1 MYRLGLRLV
10 ARSGREAFL
19 RLVVTSLAVG
29 VGVAILLAVLAEF
42 HAFQATSNR
51 PSWESTQGTPVST
64 PTATSGAELWNY
76 SENLYKGRFIE
87 QLDVAALGPG
97 APRIPGLPRIPAAGQ
112 FYVSPALSRLLKT
125 VPADEL
131 GDRFPG
137 QQAGLLGDAA
147 LSGPDELAIVVGY
160 SPSRLAALPGTV
172 AVSRIAT
179 APQLLGT
186 TNLYRLGFGIAA
198 VVILFPLII
207 LINTATRLAATR
219 REERLAALRLL
230 GATPRQVNVVASVDA
245 VVTASAGVVIGVL
258 AFLAIRPFLE
268 SISFSGVQFFGYTV
282 TPTLWGYLAMVVL
295 VPLLAALSSLV
306 SLRRVWITPLGVSR
320 RTTPPPPG
328 WWRVLPIFVG
338 IPLFIA
344 PLVSNPSNPD
354 ATPAFIGLFLIMA
367 GLVLGGSWLTM
378 QVARM
383 LARVARGPSA
393 LLAARRLSDNPK
405 GAFRT
410 SAGLVLA
417 VFAGSLVACIVP
429 AFNAAQ
435 STGAAAQLTNVLK
448 VPLGNGPFSAGLDPR
463 TGGQLVSYL
472 ASQTG
477 VTVVPIYTNPAADR
491 PPVTTG
497 PSGTPGASQRGPNSP
512 VPQEHALVSPA
523 NPAFGPSDSVVG
535 CSAIRALPALGACAP
550 GVAAVQA
557 SFGELLGTD
566 NPIYFNKD
574 LPAVSHSSPPATER
588 LSGLDVSALLVKTN
602 NPDTL
607 ERVRTSLTNLEAAST
622 ETAPAGRS
630 KGGGALSEWQMG
642 TIEPETFGEVT
653 QIRTNDDKNIER
665 VVLAIVALILIVA
678 GCSLAVS
685 VAGSLLDRKRPFTL
699 LRLSGT
705 PLKTLTRVVLLESI
719 VPLVGATVVA
729 AGVAIAITEPPLRAL
744 FAANLGTHQNFA
756 AAAHPDL
763 GYYITMLGGLALS
776 ALVVLATMPL
786 LNRITQPENARFE

>member
-10 ARSGREAFL
+10 ARSGREAWL

-51 PSWESTQGTPVST
+51 PSWESTQGSPVST
-64 PTATSGAELWNY
+64 GPATPEAELWNY
-76 SENLYKGRFIE
+76 SENIYKGRFIE

-97 APRIPGLPRIPAAGQ
+97 APRIPGLPRIPGAGQ
-112 FYVSPALSRLLKT
+112 FYASPALSRLLHT
-125 VPADEL
+125 VPADQL

-137 QQAGLLGDAA
+137 RQAGLLGDTA

-160 SPSRLAALPGTV
+160 SPSQLAGLPGTV
-172 AVSRIAT
+172 EVRRIAS
-179 APQLLGT
+179 APQLMGT
-186 TNLYRLGFGIAA
+186 TNLYRLAFGIAA
-198 VVILFPLII
+198 LVVLFPLLI

-219 REERLAALRLL
+219 REERLAALRLV
-230 GATPRQVNVVASVDA
+230 GATPRQVSVVASVDA
-245 VVTASAGVVIGVL
+245 VVAASAGVVIGVL
-258 AFLAIRPFLE
+258 GFLAIRPLQA
-268 SISFSGVQFFGYTV
+268 SISFSGVRFFRYLV
-282 TPTLWGYLAMVVL
+282 TPTLWGYLAMAVL

-338 IPLFIA
+338 IPLFLA
-344 PLVSNPSNPD
+344 PLVSNPGNPNG
-354 ATPAFIGLFLIMA
+354 APAFIGLFLIMA

-378 QVARM
+378 QIARI

-417 VFAGSLVACIVP
+417 VFAGSLVACVVP
-429 AFNAAQ
+429 AFHAAQ

-448 VPLGNGPFSAGLDPR
+448 VPARNGPGKAGLDPK

-472 ASQTG
+472 DSQPG
-477 VTVVPIYTNPAADR
+477 VIVLPIY
-491 PPVTTG
+491 
-497 PSGTPGASQRGPNSP
+497 
-512 VPQEHALVSPA
+512 A
-523 NPAFGPSDSVVG
+523 NPASGPADSVVS

-557 SFGELLGTD
+557 SFGDLLTTD
-566 NPIYFNKD
+566 NPIFFNKD
-574 LPAVSHSSPPATER
+574 LPAVSHSSTPATER
-588 LSGLDVSALLVKTN
+588 LAGLGVSALLVKTN

-607 ERVRTSLTNLEAAST
+607 ERVRTYLTDFEAAST
-622 ETAPAGRS
+622 ETAPS
-630 KGGGALSEWQMG
+630 HFKGGGGPSEWQTG
-642 TIEPETFGEVT
+642 TIEPETFGEVA
-653 QIRTNDDKNIER
+653 QIRNNDDQNVER
-665 VVLAIVALILIVA
+665 VVLAIVALTLIVA

-705 PLKTLTRVVLLESI
+705 PLRTLTRVVLLESI

-729 AGVAIAITEPPLRAL
+729 AGVAIAIAEPPLRAL
-744 FAANLGTHQNFA
+744 FSANLGTQQNFA

-763 GYYITMLGGLALS
+763 GYYLTMLGGLALS

-786 LNRITQPENARFE
+786 LHRITRPDGARFE

>member
-10 ARSGREAFL
+10 ARSGREALL

-51 PSWESTQGTPVST
+51 PSWESTQGATVST
-64 PTATSGAELWNY
+64 RSATPGAELWNY
-76 SENLYKGRFIE
+76 SETIYKGRFIE
-87 QLDVAALGPG
+87 LLDLATLGPG

-160 SPSRLAALPGTV
+160 SPSQLAALPGTV
-172 AVSRIAT
+172 EVSRIAT
-179 APQLLGT
+179 TPQLMGT
-186 TNLYRLGFGIAA
+186 TNLYRLAFGIAA
-198 VVILFPLII
+198 VVIVFPLMI

-219 REERLAALRLL
+219 REERLAALRLV

-258 AFLAIRPFLE
+258 AFLAIRPLLE

-282 TPTLWGYLAMVVL
+282 TPTLWGYIAMVVL

-306 SLRRVWITPLGVSR
+306 SLRRVWISPLGVSR
-320 RTTPPPPG
+320 RTTPPRPH

-344 PLVSNPSNPD
+344 PLVSNPGNPD
-354 ATPAFIGLFLIMA
+354 GIPAVIGLLLIMV

-378 QVARM
+378 QIARLLARM
-383 LARVARGPSA
+383 ARGPSA

-435 STGAAAQLTNVLK
+435 SKGAAAQLTNVLK
-448 VPLGNGPFSAGLDPR
+448 VPLANGPGKAGLDPK

-472 ASQTG
+472 DSQTG
-477 VTVVPIYTNPAADR
+477 VTVVPIYA
-491 PPVTTG
+491 
-497 PSGTPGASQRGPNSP
+497 
-512 VPQEHALVSPA
+512 
-523 NPAFGPSDSVVG
+523 SDSVVS
-535 CSAIRALPALGACAP
+535 CSAIRVLPALGSCAP
-550 GVAAVQA
+550 GVAAVRA
-557 SFGELLGTD
+557 GFRDLLTTD
-566 NPIYFNKD
+566 NPIYVNKD
-574 LPAVSHSSPPATER
+574 LPAVSHSSPPATES
-588 LSGLDVSALLVKTN
+588 LSGLDMSAVLVKTN

-607 ERVRTSLTNLEAAST
+607 ERVRTYLTDFETTST
-622 ETAPAGRS
+622 ETSPS
-630 KGGGALSEWQMG
+630 HFKGGGGLSEWQLG
-642 TIEPETFGEVT
+642 ILEPETFGEVA
-653 QIRTNDDKNIER
+653 QIRNNDDKNIER
-665 VVLAIVALILIVA
+665 VVLAIVALTLIVA

-685 VAGSLLDRKRPFTL
+685 VAGSMLDRKRPFTL

-729 AGVAIAITEPPLRAL
+729 AGVAIAIAEPPLRAL
-744 FAANLGTHQNFA
+744 FAANLGKHQNFA
-756 AAAHPDL
+756 SAAHPNL

-776 ALVVLATMPL
+776 ALVVLAAMPL
-786 LNRITQPENARFE
+786 LNRITRPENARFE

>member
-10 ARSGREAFL
+10 ARSGREALL

-64 PTATSGAELWNY
+64 APATPGAELWNY
-76 SENLYKGRFIE
+76 SENIYKGRFIE

-97 APRIPGLPRIPAAGQ
+97 APRIPGLPHIPAAGQ

-125 VPADEL
+125 VPTDEL

-137 QQAGLLGDAA
+137 QQAGLLGGAA

-160 SPSRLAALPGTV
+160 SPSQLAALPGTV
-172 AVSRIAT
+172 QVSRIAS
-179 APQLLGT
+179 APQLMGT

-198 VVILFPLII
+198 VIIIFPLMI

-219 REERLAALRLL
+219 REERLAALRLV

-245 VVTASAGVVIGVL
+245 VVAASAGVVIGVL
-258 AFLAIRPFLE
+258 AFLAIRPPLE

-282 TPTLWGYLAMVVL
+282 TPTLWGYLAMAVL

-320 RTTPPPPG
+320 RTTPRPPG
-328 WWRVLPIFVG
+328 WWRVLPIFAG

-344 PLVSNPSNPD
+344 PLLSNPGNPD
-354 ATPAFIGLFLIMA
+354 GTPAFIGLFLIMA

-378 QVARM
+378 QIARM
-383 LARVARGPSA
+383 LARMARGPSA

-417 VFAGSLVACIVP
+417 VFAGSLVACVVP

-448 VPLGNGPFSAGLDPR
+448 VPLRNGPFSAGLDPK

-472 ASQTG
+472 DSQTG
-477 VTVVPIYTNPAADR
+477 VTVVPLYANPAADR
-491 PPVTTG
+491 PPVTSG
-497 PSGTPGASQRGPNSP
+497 PSGAPGASHGGPNSP
-512 VPQEHALVSPA
+512 VPQAHALETPA
-523 NPAFGPSDSVVG
+523 NPASGPSDSVVS
-535 CSAIRALPALGACAP
+535 CSAIRALPALGSCAP

-557 SFGELLGTD
+557 GFGELLRTD
-566 NPIYFNKD
+566 NPIFFNKD
-574 LPAVSHSSPPATER
+574 LPAVSHSSTPATER
-588 LSGLDVSALLVKTN
+588 LAGLDVSALLVKTN
-602 NPDTL
+602 SPDTL
-607 ERVRTSLTNLEAAST
+607 ERVRTYLTDFEAAST
-622 ETAPAGRS
+622 ETSPS
-630 KGGGALSEWQMG
+630 HFKGGGGPSEWQMG
-642 TIEPETFGEVT
+642 AIELETFGEVT
-653 QIRTNDDKNIER
+653 QIRNNDDKNVER
-665 VVLAIVALILIVA
+665 VVLAIVALTLIVA

-729 AGVAIAITEPPLRAL
+729 AGVAIAIAEPPLRAL

-756 AAAHPDL
+756 SAAHPDL
-763 GYYITMLGGLALS
+763 GYYMTMLGGLALS

-786 LNRITQPENARFE
+786 LNRITQPDNARFE

>member
-10 ARSGREAFL
+10 ARSGREALL

-29 VGVAILLAVLAEF
+29 VGMAILLAVLAEF

-64 PTATSGAELWNY
+64 APATPGAELWNY
-76 SENLYKGRFIE
+76 SENIYKGRFIE
-87 QLDVAALGPG
+87 QLDVAAQGPG

-125 VPADEL
+125 VPANEL

-160 SPSRLAALPGTV
+160 SPSQLAALPGTV
-172 AVSRIAT
+172 EVSRIAT
-179 APQLLGT
+179 APQLMGT

-198 VVILFPLII
+198 VVILFPLMI

-219 REERLAALRLL
+219 REERLAALRLV

-258 AFLAIRPFLE
+258 AFLAIRPLLE

-282 TPTLWGYLAMVVL
+282 TPTLWGYLAMAVL

-320 RTTPPPPG
+320 RTTPRPPG

-344 PLVSNPSNPD
+344 PLVSNPGNPD
-354 ATPAFIGLFLIMA
+354 GTPAFIGLFLIMA

-378 QVARM
+378 AIARI

-448 VPLGNGPFSAGLDPR
+448 VPLRNGPGSAGLDPK

-472 ASQTG
+472 DSQTG
-477 VTVVPIYTNPAADR
+477 VTVVPIYANPAADP

-497 PSGTPGASQRGPNSP
+497 PSGLPGGSHTLGPATATSEAHATVTPAHP
-512 VPQEHALVSPA
+512 L
-523 NPAFGPSDSVVG
+523 FGPSDSVVS
-535 CSAIRALPALGACAP
+535 CPAIRALPALGSCAP

-557 SFGELLGTD
+557 SFGELLSTD

-574 LPAVSHSSPPATER
+574 LPAVSHSSTLATER
-588 LSGLDVSALLVKTN
+588 LAGLDVSALLVKTN

-607 ERVRTSLTNLEAAST
+607 ERVRTYLTDFEAAST
-622 ETAPAGRS
+622 ESAPS
-630 KGGGALSEWQMG
+630 HFKGGGGLSEWQMG
-642 TIEPETFGEVT
+642 IIEPETFGEVA
-653 QIRTNDDKNIER
+653 QIRNNDDKNVER

-699 LRLSGT
+699 LRLAGT

-729 AGVAIAITEPPLRAL
+729 AGVAIAIAEPPLRAL
-744 FAANLGTHQNFA
+744 FAANIGKHQNFA
-756 AAAHPDL
+756 SAAHPDL
-763 GYYITMLGGLALS
+763 GYYMTMLGGLALS
-776 ALVVLATMPL
+776 ALVVLAAMPL
-786 LNRITQPENARFE
+786 LNRITRPENARFE

>member
-51 PSWESTQGTPVST
+51 PSWESTRGTPVST
-64 PTATSGAELWNY
+64 APATAGAELWNY
-76 SENLYKGRFIE
+76 SENIYKGRFIE
-87 QLDVAALGPG
+87 QLDAAALGPG
-97 APRIPGLPRIPAAGQ
+97 APRIPGLPRIPTAGQ

-137 QQAGLLGDAA
+137 RQAGLLGDAA

-160 SPSRLAALPGTV
+160 SPAQLAALPETV
-172 AVSRIAT
+172 EVSRIAT
-179 APQLLGT
+179 APQLMGT

-198 VVILFPLII
+198 VVVLFPLMI

-219 REERLAALRLL
+219 REQRLAALRLV

-245 VVTASAGVVIGVL
+245 VVTAWAGVVIGVL
-258 AFLAIRPFLE
+258 AFLAIRPLLE

-295 VPLLAALSSLV
+295 VPLFAALSSLV

-320 RTTPPPPG
+320 RTTPRPPG

-338 IPLFIA
+338 IPLFID
-344 PLVSNPSNPD
+344 PLVSNPGNPD
-354 ATPAFIGLFLIMA
+354 GTRAFIGLFLIMA

-378 QVARM
+378 QIARI

-435 STGAAAQLTNVLK
+435 SKGAAAQLTNVLK
-448 VPLGNGPFSAGLDPR
+448 VPMANGPGKAGLDPK

-472 ASQTG
+472 DSQTG
-477 VTVVPIYTNPAADR
+477 VTVVPIYTNPAADQ

-497 PSGTPGASQRGPNSP
+497 PSGPPQASQRRPNGP
-512 VPQEHALVSPA
+512 VPRAHAPQTPA
-523 NPAFGPSDSVVG
+523 NPASGPSDSVVS
-535 CSAIRALPALGACAP
+535 CSAIRALPALGSCAP
-550 GVAAVQA
+550 GAAAVQA
-557 SFGELLGTD
+557 SFGELLSTD
-566 NPIYFNKD
+566 NPIFFNKD
-574 LPAVSHSSPPATER
+574 LPAVSHSSPPATES

-607 ERVRTSLTNLEAAST
+607 ERVRTYLTDFEATST
-622 ETAPAGRS
+622 ETSPS
-630 KGGGALSEWQMG
+630 HFKGGGDLSEWQTG
-642 TIEPETFGEVT
+642 TIEPETFGEVA

-665 VVLAIVALILIVA
+665 VVLAIVALTLIVA

-685 VAGSLLDRKRPFTL
+685 VAGSMLDRKRPFTL

-705 PLKTLTRVVLLESI
+705 PLKILTRVVLLESI

-729 AGVAIAITEPPLRAL
+729 AGVAIAIAEPPLRAV
-744 FAANLGTHQNFA
+744 FAANLGQHQNFA
-756 AAAHPDL
+756 SAAHPGL
-763 GYYITMLGGLALS
+763 GYYLTMLGGLALS
-776 ALVVLATMPL
+776 ALVVLAAMPL
-786 LNRITQPENARFE
+786 LNRITRPENARFE

>member
-1 MYRLGLRLV
+1 MYRFGLRLV
-10 ARSGREAFL
+10 ARSGREALL

-64 PTATSGAELWNY
+64 APATPGAELWNY
-76 SENLYKGRFIE
+76 SENIYKGRFIE

-160 SPSRLAALPGTV
+160 SPSQLAARPGTV
-172 AVSRIAT
+172 QVSRIAT
-179 APQLLGT
+179 APQLMGT

-198 VVILFPLII
+198 VVVLFPLMI

-219 REERLAALRLL
+219 REERLAALRQV

-258 AFLAIRPFLE
+258 AFLAIRPLLE

-282 TPTLWGYLAMVVL
+282 TPTLWGYLAMAVI

-320 RTTPPPPG
+320 RTTPRPPG
-328 WWRVLPIFVG
+328 WWRVLPIFAG

-344 PLVSNPSNPD
+344 PLVSNPGNPD
-354 ATPAFIGLFLIMA
+354 GTPAFIGLFLIMA

-378 QVARM
+378 QIARILARM
-383 LARVARGPSA
+383 ARGPSA

-417 VFAGSLVACIVP
+417 VFAGSLVACVVP

-435 STGAAAQLTNVLK
+435 SEGAAAQLTNVLK

-472 ASQTG
+472 DSQTG
-477 VTVVPIYTNPAADR
+477 VTVVPIYANPAADR

-497 PSGTPGASQRGPNSP
+497 PSGPPGASHEGPNSP
-512 VPQEHALVSPA
+512 VPQAHALVSPA
-523 NPAFGPSDSVVG
+523 NPAFGPSDSVVS
-535 CSAIRALPALGACAP
+535 CSAIRALPALGSCAP

-557 SFGELLGTD
+557 SFGELLTTD
-566 NPIYFNKD
+566 NPIFFNKD
-574 LPAVSHSSPPATER
+574 LPAFSRSSPPATER
-588 LSGLDVSALLVKTN
+588 LAGLDVSALLVRTN
-602 NPDTL
+602 SPDTL
-607 ERVRTSLTNLEAAST
+607 ERVRTYLTDFEAAST
-622 ETAPAGRS
+622 ETAPS
-630 KGGGALSEWQMG
+630 HFKGGGGLSEWQMG
-642 TIEPETFGEVT
+642 TIEPETFGEVA
-653 QIRTNDDKNIER
+653 QIRNNDAKNIER

-719 VPLVGATVVA
+719 VPLVSATVVA
-729 AGVAIAITEPPLRAL
+729 AGVAIAIAEPPLRAV

-756 AAAHPDL
+756 SAAHPNL

-786 LNRITQPENARFE
+786 LNRITRPENARFE

>member
-10 ARSGREAFL
+10 ARSGREALL

-64 PTATSGAELWNY
+64 AAPSSGAELWNY
-76 SENLYKGRFIE
+76 SENIYKGRFVE
-87 QLDVAALGPG
+87 QLDVAALGSG
-97 APRIPGLPRIPAAGQ
+97 APRIPGLSRIPAAGQ

-131 GDRFPG
+131 GDRFSA

-160 SPSRLAALPGTV
+160 SPSQLAALPGTV
-172 AVSRIAT
+172 EVSRIAT
-179 APQLLGT
+179 APQLMGT
-186 TNLYRLGFGIAA
+186 TNLYRLAFGIAA
-198 VVILFPLII
+198 VVILFPLMI

-219 REERLAALRLL
+219 REERLAALRLV

-245 VVTASAGVVIGVL
+245 VVSASAGVVIGVL
-258 AFLAIRPFLE
+258 AFLAIRPLLE

-320 RTTPPPPG
+320 RTTPRPPG

-344 PLVSNPSNPD
+344 PLVSNPGNPD
-354 ATPAFIGLFLIMA
+354 GTPAFIGLFLIMA

-378 QVARM
+378 AIARILARM
-383 LARVARGPSA
+383 ARGPSA

-448 VPLGNGPFSAGLDPR
+448 VPLGNGPGSAGLDPR

-472 ASQTG
+472 DSQTG
-477 VTVVPIYTNPAADR
+477 VTVVPIY
-491 PPVTTG
+491 
-497 PSGTPGASQRGPNSP
+497 
-512 VPQEHALVSPA
+512 A
-523 NPAFGPSDSVVG
+523 NPEFGPSDSVVS
-535 CSAIRALPALGACAP
+535 CSAIRTLPALGSCAP

-557 SFGELLGTD
+557 GFRELVTID

-574 LPAVSHSSPPATER
+574 LPAVSHSDPPATES

-607 ERVRTSLTNLEAAST
+607 ERVRTYLTDFEATST
-622 ETAPAGRS
+622 ETSPAGRS

-642 TIEPETFGEVT
+642 TIEPETFGEVA
-653 QIRTNDDKNIER
+653 QIRNNDDKNIER
-665 VVLAIVALILIVA
+665 VVLAIVALTLIVA

-685 VAGSLLDRKRPFTL
+685 VAGSMLDRKRPFTL

-729 AGVAIAITEPPLRAL
+729 AGVAIAIAEPPLRAL
-744 FAANLGTHQNFA
+744 FAANIGTHQNFA
-756 AAAHPDL
+756 SAAHPNL
-763 GYYITMLGGLALS
+763 GYYMTMLGGLALS
-776 ALVVLATMPL
+776 ALVVLAAMPL
-786 LNRITQPENARFE
+786 LNRITRPENARFE

>member
-64 PTATSGAELWNY
+64 PAATPGEELWNY
-76 SENLYKGRFIE
+76 SENIYKGRFIE

-97 APRIPGLPRIPAAGQ
+97 APRIPGLPRVPAAGQ
-112 FYVSPALSRLLKT
+112 FYASPALSRLLRT
-125 VPADEL
+125 VPTDQL

-160 SPSRLAALPGTV
+160 SPSQLAALPGTV
-172 AVSRIAT
+172 GVNRIAT
-179 APQLLGT
+179 APQLMGT
-186 TNLYRLGFGIAA
+186 TDLYRQAFGIAA
-198 VVILFPLII
+198 VVILFPLMV

-219 REERLAALRLL
+219 REERLAALRLV

-245 VVTASAGVVIGVL
+245 VVSASAGVVTGML
-258 AFLAIRPFLE
+258 AFLATRPLLE
-268 SISFSGVQFFGYTV
+268 SISFSGVRFFGYTV
-282 TPTLWGYLAMVVL
+282 TPTLSGYLAIAVL
-295 VPLLAALSSLV
+295 VPLLAAVSSLV

-320 RTTPPPPG
+320 RTTPSRPG

-338 IPLFIA
+338 IPLFVY
-344 PLVSNPSNPD
+344 PLVSNPGSPNG
-354 ATPAFIGLFLIMA
+354 TPAFIGLFLIMA

-378 QVARM
+378 VIARM

-429 AFNAAQ
+429 AFDAAQ
-435 STGAAAQLTNVLK
+435 SKGAAAQLSNVLK
-448 VPLGNGPFSAGLDPR
+448 VPLRNGPGSAGLDPR
-463 TGGQLVSYL
+463 TGGQLVSRL
-472 ASQTG
+472 DSQAG
-477 VTVVPIYTNPAADR
+477 VTVVPIYHN
-491 PPVTTG
+491 
-497 PSGTPGASQRGPNSP
+497 
-512 VPQEHALVSPA
+512 QEL
-523 NPAFGPSDSVVG
+523 GPSDSVVS
-535 CSAIRALPALGACAP
+535 CSAIRSLPALGSCAP

-557 SFGELLGTD
+557 GFGQLISTD
-566 NPIYFNKD
+566 NPIFYNNY
-574 LPAVSHSSPPATER
+574 LPAVSHSSPPATKS
-588 LSGLDVSALLVKTN
+588 LAGLGISALLVKTDS
-602 NPDTL
+602 PDTL
-607 ERVRTSLTNLEAAST
+607 ERVRTYLTDFEAAST

-630 KGGGALSEWQMG
+630 KGEGALVEWQMG
-642 TIEPETFGEVT
+642 TIEPETFGEVA
-653 QIRTNDDKNIER
+653 QIRNNDDKNIER
-665 VVLAIVALILIVA
+665 VVLAIVALTLIVA

-685 VAGSLLDRKRPFTL
+685 VAGSMLDRKRPFTL

-705 PLKTLTRVVLLESI
+705 PLKTLTRVVLLESV
-719 VPLVGATVVA
+719 VPLVAATVVA
-729 AGVAIAITEPPLRAL
+729 AGVAVAIAEPPLRAV
-744 FAANLGTHQNFA
+744 FAANLGQHQNFA
-756 AAAHPDL
+756 SAAHPNL
-763 GYYITMLGGLALS
+763 GYYLTMLGGLALS
-776 ALVVLATMPL
+776 VLVVLAAMPL
-786 LNRITQPENARFE
+786 LNRITRPENARFE

>member
-10 ARSGREAFL
+10 ARSGREALL

-64 PTATSGAELWNY
+64 AAPSSGAELWNY
-76 SENLYKGRFIE
+76 SENIYKGRFVE
-87 QLDVAALGPG
+87 QLDVAALGSG
-97 APRIPGLPRIPAAGQ
+97 APRIPGLSRIPAAGQ

-131 GDRFPG
+131 GDRFSA

-160 SPSRLAALPGTV
+160 SPSQLAALPGTV
-172 AVSRIAT
+172 EVSRIAT
-179 APQLLGT
+179 APQLMGT
-186 TNLYRLGFGIAA
+186 TNLYRLAFGIAA
-198 VVILFPLII
+198 VVILFPLMI

-219 REERLAALRLL
+219 REERLAALRLV

-245 VVTASAGVVIGVL
+245 VVSASAGVVIGVL
-258 AFLAIRPFLE
+258 AFLAIRPLLE

-320 RTTPPPPG
+320 RTTPRPPG

-344 PLVSNPSNPD
+344 PLVSNPGNPD
-354 ATPAFIGLFLIMA
+354 GTPAFIGLFLIMA

-378 QVARM
+378 AIARILARM
-383 LARVARGPSA
+383 ARGPSA

-448 VPLGNGPFSAGLDPR
+448 VPLGNGPGSAGLDPR
-463 TGGQLVSYL
+463 RGGQLVSYL
-472 ASQTG
+472 DSQTG
-477 VTVVPIYTNPAADR
+477 VTVVPIY
-491 PPVTTG
+491 
-497 PSGTPGASQRGPNSP
+497 
-512 VPQEHALVSPA
+512 A
-523 NPAFGPSDSVVG
+523 NPEFGPSDSVVS
-535 CSAIRALPALGACAP
+535 CSAIRTLPALGSCAP

-557 SFGELLGTD
+557 GFRELVTID

-574 LPAVSHSSPPATER
+574 LPAVSHSDPPATES

-607 ERVRTSLTNLEAAST
+607 ERVRTYLTDFEATST
-622 ETAPAGRS
+622 ETSPAGRS

-642 TIEPETFGEVT
+642 TIEPETFGEVA
-653 QIRTNDDKNIER
+653 QIRNNDDKNIER
-665 VVLAIVALILIVA
+665 VVLAIVALTLIVA

-685 VAGSLLDRKRPFTL
+685 VAGSMLDRKRPFTL

-729 AGVAIAITEPPLRAL
+729 AGVAIAIAEPPLRAL
-744 FAANLGTHQNFA
+744 FAANIGTHQNFA
-756 AAAHPDL
+756 SAAHPNL
-763 GYYITMLGGLALS
+763 GYYMTMLGGLALS
-776 ALVVLATMPL
+776 ALVVLAAMPL
-786 LNRITQPENARFE
+786 LNRITRPENARFE

>member
-10 ARSGREAFL
+10 ARSGREALL
-19 RLVVTSLAVG
+19 RLVVTSLAIG
-29 VGVAILLAVLAEF
+29 VGVAILFAVLAEF

-64 PTATSGAELWNY
+64 TSATPGAELWNY
-76 SENLYKGRFIE
+76 SENIYKGRFIE

-97 APRIPGLPRIPAAGQ
+97 APRIPGLPHIPAAGQ

-137 QQAGLLGDAA
+137 QQAGLLSDAA

-160 SPSRLAALPGTV
+160 SPSQLAARPGTV
-172 AVSRIAT
+172 QVSRIAS
-179 APQLLGT
+179 APQLMGT

-198 VVILFPLII
+198 VVVLFPLLI

-219 REERLAALRLL
+219 REERLAALRLV

-258 AFLAIRPFLE
+258 AFLAIRPLLE

-320 RTTPPPPG
+320 RTTPRPPG
-328 WWRVLPIFVG
+328 WWRVLPIIAG

-344 PLVSNPSNPD
+344 PLVSNPGNPD
-354 ATPAFIGLFLIMA
+354 GTPAFIGLFLIMA

-378 QVARM
+378 QIARILARM
-383 LARVARGPSA
+383 ARGPSA

-417 VFAGSLVACIVP
+417 VFAGSLVACVVP

-435 STGAAAQLTNVLK
+435 SKGAAAQLTNVLK
-448 VPLGNGPFSAGLDPR
+448 VPLRNGPGKAGLDPK

-472 ASQTG
+472 DSQTG
-477 VTVVPIYTNPAADR
+477 VTVVPIYANPAADR

-497 PSGTPGASQRGPNSP
+497 PSGAPGASQRGRNGP
-512 VPQEHALVSPA
+512 VPQAHALETPA
-523 NPAFGPSDSVVG
+523 NPASGPSDSVVS
-535 CSAIRALPALGACAP
+535 CSAIRALPALGSCAP

-557 SFGELLGTD
+557 SFGELLTTD
-566 NPIYFNKD
+566 NPIFFNKD
-574 LPAVSHSSPPATER
+574 LPAFSHSSTPATER
-588 LSGLDVSALLVKTN
+588 LAGLDVSALLVRTN
-602 NPDTL
+602 SPDTL
-607 ERVRTSLTNLEAAST
+607 ERVRTYLTDFEAAST
-622 ETAPAGRS
+622 ETSPS
-630 KGGGALSEWQMG
+630 HFKGGGGLSEWQMG

-653 QIRTNDDKNIER
+653 QIRNNDDKNIER

-729 AGVAIAITEPPLRAL
+729 AGVAIAIAEPPLRSV

-756 AAAHPDL
+756 SAAHPDL

>member
-10 ARSGREAFL
+10 ARSGREALL

-51 PSWESTQGTPVST
+51 PSWESTQGAPVST
-64 PTATSGAELWNY
+64 TSATPGAELWNY
-76 SENLYKGRFIE
+76 SENIYKGRFIE

-97 APRIPGLPRIPAAGQ
+97 APRIPGLTHIPSAGQ

-160 SPSRLAALPGTV
+160 SPSQLAARPGTV
-172 AVSRIAT
+172 QVSRIAT
-179 APQLLGT
+179 APQLMGT

-198 VVILFPLII
+198 VVVLFPLMI

-219 REERLAALRLL
+219 REERLAALRLV

-258 AFLAIRPFLE
+258 AFLAIRPLLE

-282 TPTLWGYLAMVVL
+282 TPTLWGYLAMAVL

-320 RTTPPPPG
+320 RTTPRPPG
-328 WWRVLPIFVG
+328 WWRVLPIFAG

-344 PLVSNPSNPD
+344 PLVSNPGNPD
-354 ATPAFIGLFLIMA
+354 GTPAFIGLFLIMA

-378 QVARM
+378 QIARILARM
-383 LARVARGPSA
+383 ARGPSA

-417 VFAGSLVACIVP
+417 VFAGSLVACVVP

-435 STGAAAQLTNVLK
+435 SSGAAAQLTNVLK
-448 VPLGNGPFSAGLDPR
+448 VPLRNGPGKAGLDPK

-472 ASQTG
+472 DSQTG
-477 VTVVPIYTNPAADR
+477 VTVVPIYANPAADP

-497 PSGTPGASQRGPNSP
+497 PSGAPGASQRGRNGP
-512 VPQEHALVSPA
+512 VPRAHALESPA
-523 NPAFGPSDSVVG
+523 NPASGPSDSVVS
-535 CSAIRALPALGACAP
+535 CPAIRALPALGSCAP

-557 SFGELLGTD
+557 SVGELLTTD
-566 NPIYFNKD
+566 NPIFFNKD
-574 LPAVSHSSPPATER
+574 LPAVSHSSTPATER
-588 LSGLDVSALLVKTN
+588 LAGLDVSALLVKTN
-602 NPDTL
+602 SPDTL
-607 ERVRTSLTNLEAAST
+607 ERVRTYLTDFEAAST
-622 ETAPAGRS
+622 ETAPS
-630 KGGGALSEWQMG
+630 HFKGGGGLSEWQMG
-642 TIEPETFGEVT
+642 TIEPETFGEVA
-653 QIRTNDDKNIER
+653 QIRNNDDKNIER

-729 AGVAIAITEPPLRAL
+729 AGVAIAIAEPPLRSV

-756 AAAHPDL
+756 SAAHPNL

>member
-10 ARSGREAFL
+10 ARSGREAVL

-64 PTATSGAELWNY
+64 APATAGAELWNY
-76 SENLYKGRFIE
+76 SENIYKGRFIE
-87 QLDVAALGPG
+87 QLDLAAPGPG

-112 FYVSPALSRLLKT
+112 FYASPALSRLLKT

-160 SPSRLAALPGTV
+160 SPSQLAALPGTV

-179 APQLLGT
+179 APQLMGT

-198 VVILFPLII
+198 VVILFPLMI

-219 REERLAALRLL
+219 REERLAALRLV

-245 VVTASAGVVIGVL
+245 VVTAWAGVVIGVL
-258 AFLAIRPFLE
+258 AFLAIRPLLE
-268 SISFSGVQFFGYTV
+268 SISFSGVRFFGDTV

-320 RTTPPPPG
+320 RTTPRPPG

-344 PLVSNPSNPD
+344 PLVSNPGNPNGTR
-354 ATPAFIGLFLIMA
+354 AVIGLFLIMA

-378 QVARM
+378 QISRM

-417 VFAGSLVACIVP
+417 VFTGSLVACVVP

-435 STGAAAQLTNVLK
+435 SEGAAAQLTNVLK
-448 VPLGNGPFSAGLDPR
+448 VPLGNGPFSAGLDPK
-463 TGGQLVSYL
+463 TGSQLVSYL
-472 ASQTG
+472 DSQTG
-477 VTVVPIYTNPAADR
+477 VTVVPIYANPAAHR

-497 PSGTPGASQRGPNSP
+497 PSGPPGASHGGPNTP

-523 NPAFGPSDSVVG
+523 NPAFGPSDSVVS
-535 CSAIRALPALGACAP
+535 CSAIAALPALGACAP

-557 SFGELLGTD
+557 GFGELLSTD

-574 LPAVSHSSPPATER
+574 LPAVSHSSPPATQR
-588 LSGLDVSALLVKTN
+588 LAGLDVSALLVKTN

-607 ERVRTSLTNLEAAST
+607 ERVRTYLTDFEAAST
-622 ETAPAGRS
+622 ETAPS
-630 KGGGALSEWQMG
+630 LPKGGGALSAWQMG
-642 TIEPETFGEVT
+642 TIEPETFGEVA
-653 QIRTNDDKNIER
+653 QIRNNDDKNIER

-705 PLKTLTRVVLLESI
+705 PRKTLTRVVLLESI

-729 AGVAIAITEPPLRAL
+729 AGVAIAIAEPPLRAL
-744 FAANLGTHQNFA
+744 FSANLGRQQNFA
-756 AAAHPDL
+756 SAAHPDL
-763 GYYITMLGGLALS
+763 GYYLTMLGGLALS
-776 ALVVLATMPL
+776 ALVVLAAMPL
-786 LNRITQPENARFE
+786 LNRITKPDSARFE

>member
-64 PTATSGAELWNY
+64 PTATPGAELWNY
-76 SENLYKGRFIE
+76 SENIYKGRFIE

-97 APRIPGLPRIPAAGQ
+97 APRIPGLPRIPAAGE

-160 SPSRLAALPGTV
+160 SPSQLAAFPGTV
-172 AVSRIAT
+172 EVSRIAS
-179 APQLLGT
+179 APQLMGT
-186 TNLYRLGFGIAA
+186 TNLYRLAFGIAA
-198 VVILFPLII
+198 VVILFPLMI

-219 REERLAALRLL
+219 REERLAALRLV

-258 AFLAIRPFLE
+258 AFLAIRPLLE

-282 TPTLWGYLAMVVL
+282 TSTLWGYLAMVVL

-320 RTTPPPPG
+320 RTTPRPPG

-344 PLVSNPSNPD
+344 PLVSNPGNPD
-354 ATPAFIGLFLIMA
+354 GTPAFIGLFLIMA

-378 QVARM
+378 QIARI

-435 STGAAAQLTNVLK
+435 SEGAAAQLTNVLK
-448 VPLGNGPFSAGLDPR
+448 VPLGNGPFSAGLDPK

-472 ASQTG
+472 DSQTG
-477 VTVVPIYTNPAADR
+477 VTVVPIYANPAADR

-497 PSGTPGASQRGPNSP
+497 PSGPPGASHEGPNSP
-512 VPQEHALVSPA
+512 VPQAHALVSPT
-523 NPAFGPSDSVVG
+523 NPAFGPTDSVVS
-535 CSAIRALPALGACAP
+535 CSAIRALPALGACTP

-557 SFGELLGTD
+557 GFGELLTTD

-607 ERVRTSLTNLEAAST
+607 ERVRTYLTDFEATS
-622 ETAPAGRS
+622 PS
-630 KGGGALSEWQMG
+630 HFKGGGGLSEWQMG
-642 TIEPETFGEVT
+642 TIEPETFGEVA
-653 QIRTNDDKNIER
+653 QIRNNDDKNIER

-729 AGVAIAITEPPLRAL
+729 AGVAIAIAEPPLRAL

-756 AAAHPDL
+756 SAAHPNL

-786 LNRITQPENARFE
+786 LNRITQPDSARFE

>member
-10 ARSGREAFL
+10 ARSGREALL

-64 PTATSGAELWNY
+64 APATPGAELWNY
-76 SENLYKGRFIE
+76 SENIYKGRFIE

-160 SPSRLAALPGTV
+160 SPSQLAARPGTV
-172 AVSRIAT
+172 QVSRIAT
-179 APQLLGT
+179 APQLMGT

-198 VVILFPLII
+198 VVVLFPLMI

-219 REERLAALRLL
+219 REERLAALRLV

-258 AFLAIRPFLE
+258 AFLAIRPLLE

-282 TPTLWGYLAMVVL
+282 TPTLWGYLAMAVI

-320 RTTPPPPG
+320 RTTPRPPG
-328 WWRVLPIFVG
+328 WWRVLPIFAG

-344 PLVSNPSNPD
+344 PLVSNPDNPD
-354 ATPAFIGLFLIMA
+354 GTPAFIGLFLIMA

-378 QVARM
+378 QIARILARM
-383 LARVARGPSA
+383 ARGPSA

-417 VFAGSLVACIVP
+417 VFAGSLVACVVP

-435 STGAAAQLTNVLK
+435 SEGAAAQLTNVLK

-472 ASQTG
+472 DSQTG
-477 VTVVPIYTNPAADR
+477 VTVVPIYANPAADR

-497 PSGTPGASQRGPNSP
+497 PSGPPGASHEGPNSP
-512 VPQEHALVSPA
+512 VPQAHALVSPA
-523 NPAFGPSDSVVG
+523 NPAFGPSDSVVS
-535 CSAIRALPALGACAP
+535 CSAIRALPALGSCAP

-557 SFGELLGTD
+557 GFGELLTTD
-566 NPIYFNKD
+566 NPIFFNKD
-574 LPAVSHSSPPATER
+574 LPAFSRSSPPATER
-588 LSGLDVSALLVKTN
+588 LAGLDVSALLVRTN
-602 NPDTL
+602 SPDTL
-607 ERVRTSLTNLEAAST
+607 ERVRTYLTDFEAAST
-622 ETAPAGRS
+622 ETAPS
-630 KGGGALSEWQMG
+630 HFKGGGGLSEWQMG
-642 TIEPETFGEVT
+642 TIEPETFGEVA
-653 QIRTNDDKNIER
+653 QIRNNDAKNIER

-719 VPLVGATVVA
+719 VPLVSATVVA
-729 AGVAIAITEPPLRAL
+729 AGVAIAIAEPPLRAV
-744 FAANLGTHQNFA
+744 FAANLGMHQNFA
-756 AAAHPDL
+756 SAAHPDL
-763 GYYITMLGGLALS
+763 GYYMTMLGGLALS

-786 LNRITQPENARFE
+786 LNRITRPENARFE

>member
-10 ARSGREAFL
+10 ARSGREALL

-64 PTATSGAELWNY
+64 AAPSSGAELWNY
-76 SENLYKGRFIE
+76 SENIYKGRFVE
-87 QLDVAALGPG
+87 QLDVAALGSG
-97 APRIPGLPRIPAAGQ
+97 APRIPGLSRIPAAGQ

-131 GDRFPG
+131 GDRFSA

-160 SPSRLAALPGTV
+160 SPSQLAALPGTV
-172 AVSRIAT
+172 EVSRIAT
-179 APQLLGT
+179 APQLMGT
-186 TNLYRLGFGIAA
+186 TNLYRLAFGIAA
-198 VVILFPLII
+198 VVILFPLMI

-219 REERLAALRLL
+219 REERLAALRLV

-245 VVTASAGVVIGVL
+245 VVSASAGVVIGVL
-258 AFLAIRPFLE
+258 AFLAIRPLLE

-320 RTTPPPPG
+320 RTTPRPPG

-344 PLVSNPSNPD
+344 PLVSNPGNPD
-354 ATPAFIGLFLIMA
+354 GTPAFIGLFLIMA

-378 QVARM
+378 AIARILARM
-383 LARVARGPSA
+383 ARGPSA

-448 VPLGNGPFSAGLDPR
+448 VPLGNGPGSAGLDPR

-472 ASQTG
+472 DSQTG
-477 VTVVPIYTNPAADR
+477 VTVVPIY
-491 PPVTTG
+491 
-497 PSGTPGASQRGPNSP
+497 
-512 VPQEHALVSPA
+512 A
-523 NPAFGPSDSVVG
+523 NPEFGPSDSVVS
-535 CSAIRALPALGACAP
+535 CSAIRTLPALGSCAP

-557 SFGELLGTD
+557 GFRELVTID

-574 LPAVSHSSPPATER
+574 LPAVSHSDPPATES
-588 LSGLDVSALLVKTN
+588 LSGLDLSALLVKTN

-607 ERVRTSLTNLEAAST
+607 ERVRTYLTDFEATST
-622 ETAPAGRS
+622 ETSPAGRS

-642 TIEPETFGEVT
+642 TIEPETFGEVA
-653 QIRTNDDKNIER
+653 QIRNNDDKNIER
-665 VVLAIVALILIVA
+665 VVLAIVALTLIVA

-685 VAGSLLDRKRPFTL
+685 VAGSMLDRKRPFTL

-729 AGVAIAITEPPLRAL
+729 AGVAIAIAEPPLRAL
-744 FAANLGTHQNFA
+744 FAANIGTHQNFA
-756 AAAHPDL
+756 SAAHPNL
-763 GYYITMLGGLALS
+763 GYYMTMLGGLALS
-776 ALVVLATMPL
+776 ALVVLAAMPL
-786 LNRITQPENARFE
+786 LNRITRPENARFE